1 MFFLLFCL
9 TLSVPKKLKNSIFEI
24 PIIPQTLKINNR
36 ESQVETVPA
45 SMWLESLLNILQ
57 NICG

>member
-24 PIIPQTLKINNR
+24 PITPQTLKINNR
-36 ESQVETVPA
+36 ESQVETVPT
-45 SMWLESLLNILQ
+45 SM
-57 NICG
+57 